1 MIVYMDK
8 AGDNSP
14 WNEQYQY
21 GTIGACPVMMQA
33 NQPQGTASY
42 IDCSLM
48 ADGSFVCN
56 NKGNDWIKQVTMA
69 GNCNI
74 PKAKTDDR
82 TFYACTSQADGTF
95 LCGKT
100 NYSTS
105 GIDYVSKCAIG
116 GPIMP
121 PPPPGSVTTGRWSA
135 A

>member
-1 MIVYMDK
+1 MEK

-21 GTIGACPVMMQA
+21 GTIGACPATLQA
-33 NQPQGTASY
+33 KQPQGSSSY

-56 NKGNDWIKQVTMA
+56 NKGNDWIRQVTMA

-74 PKAKTDDR
+74 PKQRLDESS
-82 TFYACTSQADGTF
+82 FYGCTSQADGTF

-105 GIDYVSKCAIG
+105 GMNYVSQCTIG
-116 GPIMP
+116 GSVMP
-121 PPPPGSVTTGRWSA
+121 PPPPGMTPSGKWSA